1 MSIQYKSLDYAV
13 KDIDETG
20 VVSIYVNAFGNEDSD
35 GDISQRGAFA
45 KTLQEN
51 FKRVKHF
58 LNHDS
63 KLLLG
68 VPLEGVEDEV
78 GLLMRS
84 KLNLKKEIGRDAY
97 EDYKLYAE
105 HGKTLE
111 HSIGFNV
118 IKRDPSDAKVI
129 TEYKLWEY
137 STLTA
142 WGANPLTPLADL
154 KNQKDAKALVTH
166 LTQMYNLDYSDA
178 RLKSIETLLISLET
192 GEPAPTTPPPAEPSD
207 LDLIDNFI
215 KRLKSA

>member
-1 MSIQYKSLDYAV
+1 MIQYKSLDYAV

-35 GDISQRGAFA
+35 GDISQKGAFT
-45 KTLQEN
+45 KTLNEN

-68 VPLEGVEDEV
+68 VPLEGSQDEV

-97 EDYKLYAE
+97 EDYKLYAD

-118 IKRDPSDAKVI
+118 MKRDPSDTRII

-142 WGANPLTPLADL
+142 WGANPLTPLAEL
-154 KNQKDAKALVTH
+154 KSLKDTKEVLDW
-166 LTQMYNLDYSDA
+166 LTKMYNVGYSDV
-178 RLKSIETLLISLET
+178 RLKSIETLLTSLEK
-192 GEPAPTTPPPAEPSD
+192 GEPDLPTPPVAEPSD
-207 LDLIDNFI
+207 LELINSF
-215 KRLKSA
+215 KKGLKLA